1 MLMTLLEIVV
11 NGRGGQGAVTA
22 AQIIAEAAMLSGN
35 FQDVSSFPAFGTERR
50 GAPVQAYT
58 RLAAGE
64 KIFTRAMILTPD
76 IIITLDR
83 SIFSK
88 EQLSRLK
95 PNGIVIINSAKSPEE
110 IVDQYRITQKCT
122 IATSDVSKICFE
134 NKLLIDD
141 LPILNTPIL
150 GVLSKVLKE
159 IPLEIMKE
167 AIIQHINSNKGKL
180 NALAADY
187 SAAVTKV
194 LQLK

>member
-1 MLMTLLEIVV
+1 MTLLEIVV

-22 AQIIAEAAMLSGN
+22 AQIIAEAAILSGN
-35 FQDVSSFPAFGTERR
+35 FQDVTSFPAFGTERR

-64 KIFTRAMILTPD
+64 KIFTRAMITSPD

-83 SIFSK
+83 TIFSRD
-88 EQLSRLK
+88 QVSRLK
-95 PNGIVIINSAKSPEE
+95 PNGIVIVNSSKSPQE
-110 IVDQYRITQKCT
+110 IVDQYKINQKCT
-122 IATSDVSKICFE
+122 IATADVSKICFQ

-167 AIIQHINSNKGKL
+167 AIIQHIDNSKGKL

-194 LQLK
+194 LELN

>member
-1 MLMTLLEIVV
+1 MTLLEIVV

-64 KIFTRAMILTPD
+64 KIFTRAMITSPD
-76 IIITLDR
+76 IIIVLDR
-83 SIFSK
+83 TIFSK
-88 EQLSRLK
+88 EQVNRLK
-95 PNGIVIINSAKSPEE
+95 PNGIIIINSSRSPEE
-110 IVDQYRITQKCT
+110 IIEQYGITQKCS
-122 IATSDVSKICFE
+122 IATADVSKICFQ
-134 NKLLIDD
+134 NRLLLDD
-141 LPILNTPIL
+141 LPIINTPIL

-159 IPLEIMKE
+159 IPLEIIKE

-187 SAAVTKV
+187 SAAVAKV
-194 LQLK
+194 KLIE

>member
-1 MLMTLLEIVV
+1 MTLLEIVV

-35 FQDVSSFPAFGTERR
+35 FEDVSSFPAFGTERR

-58 RLAAGE
+58 RLAARE
-64 KIFTRAMILTPD
+64 KIFTRAMITTPD
-76 IIITLDR
+76 IIITLDK

-88 EQLSRLK
+88 EQVKHLK
-95 PNGIVIINSAKSPEE
+95 PNGIIIINSAKSPEE
-110 IVDQYRITQKCT
+110 FVEQYKITQKCT
-122 IATSDVSKICFE
+122 VATSDVSKICFE
-134 NKLLIDD
+134 NKLLIDE

-159 IPLEIMKE
+159 IPLEVMKE

-194 LQLK
+194 IQVN

>member
-1 MLMTLLEIVV
+1 MTLLEIVV

-35 FQDVSSFPAFGTERR
+35 FEDVSSFPAFGTERR

-64 KIFTRAMILTPD
+64 KIFTRAMITTPD
-76 IIITLDR
+76 IIITLDK

-88 EQLSRLK
+88 EQVKHLK
-95 PNGIVIINSAKSPEE
+95 PNGIIIINSAKSPEE
-110 IVDQYRITQKCT
+110 FVEQYKITQKCT
-122 IATSDVSKICFE
+122 VATSDVSKICFE
-134 NKLLIDD
+134 NKLLIDE

-159 IPLEIMKE
+159 IPLEVMKE

-194 LQLK
+194 IQVN

>member
-1 MLMTLLEIVV
+1 MTLLEIVV

-64 KIFTRAMILTPD
+64 KIFTRAMITSPD
-76 IIITLDR
+76 IIIVLDR
-83 SIFSK
+83 TIFSK
-88 EQLSRLK
+88 EQVNQLK
-95 PNGIVIINSAKSPEE
+95 PNGIIIINSSKSPEE
-110 IVDQYRITQKCT
+110 IVEQYKITQKCS
-122 IATSDVSKICFE
+122 IATADVSKICFQH
-134 NKLLIDD
+134 NILIDN

-159 IPLEIMKE
+159 IPLKVMKE
-167 AIIQHINSNKGKL
+167 AIIQHINSDKGRL

-194 LQLK
+194 TMIS

>member
-1 MLMTLLEIVV
+1 MTVLEIVV

-64 KIFTRAMILTPD
+64 KIFTRAMITSPD
-76 IIITLDR
+76 IIIVLDKT
-83 SIFSK
+83 IFSK
-88 EQLSRLK
+88 EQVSRLK
-95 PNGIVIINSAKSPEE
+95 PNGIIIINSSKSPEE
-110 IVDQYRITQKCT
+110 IIEKYGFTQKCT
-122 IATSDVSKICFE
+122 IATADVSKICFQH
-134 NKLLIDD
+134 NILIDN

-159 IPLEIMKE
+159 IPLKVMKE
-167 AIIQHINSNKGKL
+167 AIIQHINSDKGRL

-194 LQLK
+194 TMIS